1 MKTYIK
7 MEQKITF
14 SDTEIEKQNFHQF
27 KGPISIK
34 YIDINK
40 IVGFNKVSFGK
51 KKLRTVSNKE
61 FDTVMNQHTIK
72 NT

>member
-1 MKTYIK
+1 
-7 MEQKITF
+7 MEQKIKF

-34 YIDINK
+34 CIDINK

-51 KKLRTVSNKE
+51 KKVKNS
-61 FDTVMNQHTIK
+61 IK
-72 NT
+72 

>member
-7 MEQKITF
+7 MEQKIKF
-14 SDTEIEKQNFHQF
+14 GDTEIEKQIL
-27 KGPISIK
+27 KK
-34 YIDINK
+34 KDINK

>member
-1 MKTYIK
+1 
-7 MEQKITF
+7 MEQKIKF
-14 SDTEIEKQNFHQF
+14 GDTEIEKQIL
-27 KGPISIK
+27 KK
-34 YIDINK
+34 KDINK
-40 IVGFNKVSFGK
+40 IVGFTKVSFGK